1 MIVLRVLKKIFL
13 LAWAVFL
20 LLCCHS
26 WLMAH
31 NSGLS
36 SSVPAAAADGNSPVP
51 QASFSAPKANEVA
64 LSSGNFAKDTE
75 TLTAPVTAA
84 DIPLLDSFTALR
96 SADFSGSTCYPEL
109 IAWAEQHPDVA
120 VSYTVA
126 LPDGQVLPN
135 TAEAVDLSGMAP
147 ADAAETARLLS
158 FLPNIRT
165 VDLGTSAGGAS
176 LSSEDLA
183 AFAAACPNAALNYSL
198 SFLGQQLALTD
209 TEVDFSSLR
218 SAQVAEAASVL
229 RGMNQVSLIHL
240 GEESNGLSWDDL
252 AQLHEAAPAAVLDY
266 SFSLWGVNA
275 NLSDEDISFSHIKMN
290 DEGAAVRKVLPLMV
304 NLQSVDMDS
313 CDVSNDA
320 MALIREEN
328 PGVNVVWRVWFA
340 GYTVRTDVERI
351 LASSQARGGKVTDED
366 ARVLQYC
373 TKVKYLDLGHNQV
386 LTDISFAASMPE
398 LEVAIFAIN
407 NIEDISPLANC
418 PNLEYL
424 EINSTNV
431 TDLTPLANATA
442 LRHLNI
448 GRVVKSSENDGSD
461 ELRPRV
467 TDISPL
473 FGLTELQRL
482 YIGVLTA
489 PGIPREQLETMA
501 KAMGLERQDN
511 EGNYCEPRV
520 SPEGLAYDYIR
531 INVSTGDPSQG
542 TWRTAGYRPDWV
554 WAQMLENGGVFND
567 PLDDRYKL
575 LREQFGYDNAEQSYS
590 LAKNDPLY

>member
-1 MIVLRVLKKIFL
+1 MKVLRIVKVLFL
-13 LAWAVFL
+13 LAWLVFL
-20 LLCCHS
+20 VLCCHS
-26 WLMAH
+26 CLMAL
-31 NSGLS
+31 NSGLPS
-36 SSVPAAAADGNSPVP
+36 AVPGTAADGNRPVT
-51 QASFSAPKANEVA
+51 QTSASAPKANEVA
-64 LSSGNFAKDTE
+64 LSSGNYPMDTE
-75 TLTAPVTAA
+75 SLTAVITPS

-109 IAWAEQHPDVA
+109 AAWAEQHPDVA
-120 VSYTVA
+120 VSYTVT
-126 LPDGQVLPN
+126 LPDGQVLSN
-135 TAEAVDLSGMAP
+135 TAEAVDLSGMA
-147 ADAAETARLLS
+147 ASDAAETAQLLS
-158 FLPNIRT
+158 FLPNVRS
-165 VDLGTSAGGAS
+165 VDLGTAQAGSS
-176 LSSEDLA
+176 LSNEDLA
-183 AFAAACPNAALNYSL
+183 AFAAACPDAALHYSL
-198 SFLGQQLALTD
+198 SFLGRELALTD
-209 TEVDFSSLR
+209 TELDFSSL
-218 SAQVAEAASVL
+218 SSTQVAEAASVL
-229 RGMNQVSLIHL
+229 RAMNQVSLIHL
-240 GEESNGLSWDDL
+240 GDESRGLSWDDL
-252 AQLHEAAPAAVLDY
+252 AQLHEAAPSAVLDY
-266 SFSLWGVNA
+266 DFSLWGVSA
-275 NLSDEDISFSHIKMN
+275 NLSDTDISFSHITMN

-304 NLQSVDMDS
+304 NLQSVDMDT
-313 CDVSNDA
+313 CDVSNEA
-320 MALIREEN
+320 MAVIREEN

-351 LASSQARGGKVTDED
+351 LASSQARGGKVTNED

-386 LTDISFAASMPE
+386 LSDISFAANMPE

-407 NIEDISPLANC
+407 DIEDISALANC

-448 GRVVKSSENDGSD
+448 GRVVASGENDGTD
-461 ELRPRV
+461 EKRPRV

-473 FGLTELQRL
+473 FGLTGLQRL
-482 YIGVLTA
+482 YIGSLTA

-501 KAMGLERQDN
+501 EAMGLDRIDN

-531 INVSTGDPSQG
+531 INVSSGDPSQG
-542 TWRTAGYRPDWV
+542 TWRTAGYRPYWV
-554 WAQMLENGGVFND
+554 WEQAVENGGVYND
-567 PLDDRYKL
+567 PLDDRYLL